1 MSRSNSSSSESSWS
15 SEHYFETASVKHVSL
30 QEELNKSRAPLLVQ
44 VLQPINEK
52 NYPLFHQRLGAG
64 LMNPPR
70 PGHEHIYAKETN
82 YESVLKDRE
91 EDRNADGSP
100 ISAPTPA

>member
-15 SEHYFETASVKHVSL
+15 SEHYLETASIKHVSL
-30 QEELNKSRAPLLVQ
+30 EEELAKSRAALLVQ

-52 NYPLFHQRLGAG
+52 NYPFFHQRLGAG

-82 YESVLKDRE
+82 YESVLQDRE
-91 EDRNADGSP
+91 ENRKEDESP
-100 ISAPTPA
+100 ISAHTPA